1 MITFGLGKAKKQD
14 GQDTALFQH
23 FKATTPYLEVDYQT
37 DIFQVSPAF
46 TRLLGYPVTHELKS
60 LAFICHT
67 STDAAALKRGLAQL
81 EHQAHVKIALSLN
94 TANDNKPKKLL
105 LELSRTQEGRI
116 LIIATDIS
124 DYLTTIANMSANLQ
138 ALSASFAIIEFDM
151 HGKVLGANDNFLS
164 AMGYSLEEIQG
175 KHHSLFVKDDYAAS
189 EEYQAFWQRLN
200 NGEFFE
206 GEFARQTK
214 SGKTIWIQATYN
226 PIFDEQNRPIKVV
239 KYASDI
245 TAQKSKAADFQGQV
259 DAIKQTQAVIE
270 FDPYGNIKTANRLF
284 LNAVGYTLSEI
295 QGQHH
300 RLFVAQEDAES
311 SEYQDF
317 WHALRQGKHQSG
329 EFKRLTKSGN
339 TLWIQATY
347 TPIYDENGQLGKIV
361 KYASDIT
368 QAKLASFDFA
378 GQLKAINR
386 SQAVIEFDLQGNILK
401 ANENFLSVMGY
412 KKEEIIGKHHSMFVD
427 SFYAQSSEYKA
438 FWQRLKQGQFESGEF
453 HRLGKGGKAIW
464 ISATY
469 NPILDEQGKTIKVVK
484 FATDITEQKAIAAD
498 FDGQLQAIRKSQ
510 AVIEFAMD
518 GTILWANESFLDTMG
533 YSLDEIKGKHHRIFA
548 THEQATSSE
557 YQQFWQKL
565 NQGEF
570 DSGQYLR
577 LAKQGREV
585 WIQASYNPI
594 LDQQGRPFKVVKYA
608 TDITEQKQ
616 AVEHIKDAILAME
629 QGDLRHR
636 ITHHIGG
643 EFSVLQQAMNGLFD
657 KLSDLVNTI
666 NNGAEQVFDVA
677 KQIANNNEELNSRIE
692 NQAASLEETA
702 ATMEELTATVKKNA
716 SSASNAAEKA
726 TIVREKAHSGK
737 ASIDDAIT
745 AVGKIESYSTK
756 ISDIISV
763 IDEIAFQTNLL
774 ALNASVEAAR
784 AGEAGRGFA
793 VVAGEVRNLAQRS
806 ASAAREIKALIKN
819 SVDAVAQGSKLV
831 YESGTTFDELMQSI
845 AEVSKMVADIDN
857 AGKEQAEGIAAVSTT
872 IAQMDNITQQNVTLV
887 ETTSR
892 SGRNMENQ
900 AKLLTDQVAFF
911 RLDE

>member
-1 MITFGLGKAKKQD
+1 MIMFGLGKAKKQN
-14 GQDTALFQH
+14 GQDAALFQH

-37 DIFQVSPAF
+37 DIVQGSSAF
-46 TRLLGYPVTHELKS
+46 NRLLGHPTSHELKS
-60 LAFICHT
+60 LSFLCHT
-67 STDAAALKRGLAQL
+67 STDAATLKRGLAQL
-81 EHQAHVKIALSLN
+81 EHQAHVKVEVSLN
-94 TANDNKPKKLL
+94 TASDNKPKKLL

-116 LIIATDIS
+116 LVIATDID
-124 DYLTTIANMSANLQ
+124 DYLTTIANMSANLR
-138 ALSASFAIIEFDM
+138 ALSASFAVIEFDM
-151 HGKVLGANDNFLS
+151 HGKVLDANENFLS
-164 AMGYSLEEIQG
+164 VMGYDLEEIQG
-175 KHHSLFVKDDYAAS
+175 KHHSLFVSDDYAAS
-189 EEYQAFWQRLN
+189 AEYEAFWQRLN

-300 RLFVAQEDAES
+300 RLFVAQEEAES

-412 KKEEIIGKHHSMFVD
+412 KKEEVIGKHHSMFVD
-427 SFYAQSSEYKA
+427 SFYAQGSEYKA
-438 FWQRLKQGQFESGEF
+438 FWQRLKQGQFETGEF
-453 HRLGKGGKAIW
+453 QRRGKGDKEIW
-464 ISATY
+464 IRATY
-469 NPILDEQGKTIKVVK
+469 NPILDEQGKPLKVVK

-518 GTILWANESFLDTMG
+518 GTILWANEPFLDTMG

-565 NQGEF
+565 NRGEF

-577 LAKQGREV
+577 LAKQGQEV

-745 AVGKIESYSTK
+745 AVGRIESYSTK

-911 RLDE
+911 QLDE

>member
-1 MITFGLGKAKKQD
+1 MIMFGLGKAKKQN
-14 GQDTALFQH
+14 GQDAALFQH

-37 DIFQVSPAF
+37 DIVQGSSAF
-46 TRLLGYPVTHELKS
+46 NRLLGHPTSHELKS
-60 LAFICHT
+60 LSFLCHT
-67 STDAAALKRGLAQL
+67 STDAATLKRGLAQL
-81 EHQAHVKIALSLN
+81 EHQAHVKVEVSLN
-94 TANDNKPKKLL
+94 TASDNKPKKLL

-116 LIIATDIS
+116 LVIATDID
-124 DYLTTIANMSANLQ
+124 DYLTTIANMSANLR
-138 ALSASFAIIEFDM
+138 ALSASFAVIEFDM
-151 HGKVLGANDNFLS
+151 HGKVLDANENFLS
-164 AMGYSLEEIQG
+164 VMGYDLEEIQG
-175 KHHSLFVKDDYAAS
+175 KHHSLFVSDDYAAS
-189 EEYQAFWQRLN
+189 AEYEAFWQRLN

-300 RLFVAQEDAES
+300 RLFVAQEEAES

-412 KKEEIIGKHHSMFVD
+412 KKEEVIGKHHSMFVD

-438 FWQRLKQGQFESGEF
+438 FWQRLKQGQFETGEF
-453 HRLGKGGKAIW
+453 QRRGKGDKEIW
-464 ISATY
+464 IRATY
-469 NPILDEQGKTIKVVK
+469 NPILDEQGKPLKVVK

-518 GTILWANESFLDTMG
+518 GTILWANEPFLDTMG

-565 NQGEF
+565 NRGEF

-577 LAKQGREV
+577 LAKQGQEV

-745 AVGKIESYSTK
+745 AVGRIESYSTK

-911 RLDE
+911 QLDE